1 MGNEWIVLG
10 MIAGFLGLMIIGIP
24 VAIALAVSGFVAGY
38 IGFGPMLFNL
48 MPARLFGVVSN
59 YTLLAIPL
67 FTFMGVMLEKSR
79 VAEDMLDTI
88 GTAMGG
94 APLDVTVSDDPLEVI
109 AKAHAVID
117 FTAPAATVEFAGL
130 AAQARCVH
138 VIGTTGF
145 TPEEKQLLSEAAR
158 QIPIVFAA
166 NFSVGVNLCLKLLD
180 TAARVLGDDVD
191 IEIIEAHHRHK
202 VDAPSGT
209 ALRMGEV
216 VADALGRDLQK
227 VAVYGREG
235 QTGARERETIGFA
248 TVRAGDVV
256 GDHTVL
262 FAAEGERVEITH
274 KASSRMTFA
283 KGAVRSALW
292 LQSRSPAL
300 YDMQDVLGLR

>member
-1 MGNEWIVLG
+1 MRRIAVMGAAGRMGKTLVEAVQQAPGAVLSAAVDRPDSSLIG
-10 MIAGFLGLMIIGIP
+10 ADAGELAGVGRLG
-24 VAIALAVSGFVAGY
+24 VALAGD
-38 IGFGPMLFNL
+38 
-48 MPARLFGVVSN
+48 
-59 YTLLAIPL
+59 LAQ
-67 FTFMGVMLEKSR
+67 V
-79 VAEDMLDTI
+79 LDDF
-88 GTAMGG
+88 
-94 APLDVTVSDDPLEVI
+94 DVL
-109 AKAHAVID
+109 ID
-117 FTAPAATVEFAGL
+117 FTHPSVTLKNLEVCRAASKAM
-130 AAQARCVH
+130 

-145 TPEEKQLLSEAAR
+145 TPEEKQQLAEAAR
-158 QIPIVFAA
+158 EIPIVFAA

-180 TAARVLGDDVD
+180 TAARVLGDEVD

-216 VADALGRDLQK
+216 VASALGRDLRK

-262 FAAEGERVEITH
+262 FAADGERVEITH

-292 LQSRSPAL
+292 LEGRAPAL
-300 YDMQDVLGLR
+300 YDMQDVLDLR

>member
-1 MGNEWIVLG
+1 MQRIAVMGAAGRMGKILIEAVGQAEGAQLSAAVDRPDSSLIGADAGELAAQGKIGVTLAGDVNAVLDQ
-10 MIAGFLGLMIIGIP
+10 F
-24 VAIALAVSGFVAGY
+24 
-38 IGFGPMLFNL
+38 
-48 MPARLFGVVSN
+48 
-59 YTLLAIPL
+59 
-67 FTFMGVMLEKSR
+67 
-79 VAEDMLDTI
+79 
-88 GTAMGG
+88 
-94 APLDVTVSDDPLEVI
+94 DVL
-109 AKAHAVID
+109 ID
-117 FTAPAATVEFAGL
+117 FTHPSVTLKNLEVCRQAGK
-130 AAQARCVH
+130 AM

-145 TPEEKQLLSEAAR
+145 SPEEKQLLSEAAK

-166 NFSVGVNLCLKLLD
+166 NYSVGVNLCLKLLD

-216 VADALGRDLQK
+216 VANALGRDLQK

-262 FAAEGERVEITH
+262 FAADGERVEITH

-283 KGAVRSALW
+283 KGAVRAAQW
-292 LQSRSPAL
+292 LQGQSAGL
-300 YDMQDVLGLR
+300 YDMQDVLGLN